1 MAIKIKMVRNV
12 NKSEYV
18 PGKNLTAN
26 LILSSPSGGSS
37 HYCPAALINT
47 KEIQGD
53 HYSHHNRNLWKKKK
67 KGLPPREGVIPA
79 LPRALTLEPS
89 VPKSSSR
96 LTVLT
101 VRSLPA
107 VTTDT
112 LVGVNAI
119 DAGATV
125 FTGVALAVVDIWERK
140 HGQTEEL
147 KGQSCSHRG
156 TAWSLS
162 QLPP

>member
-47 KEIQGD
+47 KEIQEIITATIIEI
-53 HYSHHNRNLWKKKK
+53 S
-67 KGLPPREGVIPA
+67 A

-140 HGQTEEL
+140 HGQTEEP